1 MICKFKI
8 LILLGYIF
16 LISSVLAEE
25 EEIYLKAISDQIQV
39 ITKDLKTLEKAV
51 YQKSDV
57 VSSKSSSLINSNGLN
72 EDIMT
77 KHLLKL
83 NEIEDQF
90 RELTNKFEEVNF
102 KLDKL
107 STRVTKI
114 QSDNQ
119 LRFSDLESGEINSTK
134 QKQTKLPGSTKPQD
148 FGAAPAYQTTN
159 LPKEQSINSVESA
172 KTVISEEPEKRE
184 SLLPDKPAEDQYEF
198 AVSFMKI
205 GDYETAEFA
214 LKEFI
219 DKNRD
224 HDLAG
229 SAQYW
234 YGETFRIRQLYSDAA
249 TAYLD
254 GYQNYPKSN
263 KAPDNLLKLGIT
275 MVQLGEKDQGCKMI
289 SGLKKEYPKASKSVL
304 QKAQY
309 EQKNSS
315 VNLKNGFKDFKDLSN
330 IFLNF
335 KKKLDKLKKQNYLVA
350 VSGGP
355 DSLALVALS
364 KAYNYLNKTKFLY
377 VLVDHNIRKN
387 SHLEAKKVKDLLN
400 EKKINLKIFT
410 NKKKITRNIQAEAR
424 NIRYEILINYCKKNK
439 IGTLLTA
446 HNLEDQVETF
456 LIRLSR
462 GSGLKGL
469 AAMRP
474 LRKIDRRINL
484 YRPLLDIKKK
494 YLIKISKNIFGK
506 YLKDPS
512 NKDTKYL
519 RAKIR
524 SLKKPLETSGIKY
537 DQIFKSIQNLSSSK
551 ATLDQY
557 LKKVFKGL
565 IVKKNKEVLINFKKF
580 EELSNDIKI
589 ALLNES
595 IKKLKKNYYDLRSK
609 KIKNLI
615 EDISKQNFKKSTL
628 GGCIFFKN
636 GDYLR
641 IKSEFL

>member
-1 MICKFKI
+1 MFNKIKFKI
-8 LILLGYIF
+8 ILLSIVSLF
-16 LISSVLAEE
+16 SVNFVLAEE

-57 VSSKSSSLINSNGLN
+57 VSLKSSVTKGSDVLN

-114 QSDNQ
+114 QSDAQ
-119 LRFSDLESGEINSTK
+119 LRFSDLETGSISATTEK
-134 QKQTKLPGSTKPQD
+134 KQTLPGSAKPQD
-148 FGAAPAYQTTN
+148 FGAAPAYQTSN

-172 KTVISEEPEKRE
+172 RTVITEEPETRE

-219 DKNRD
+219 DKNKD

-254 GYQNYPKSN
+254 GYQNYPKSR

-289 SGLKKEYPKASKSVL
+289 SGIKKEYPKANKSVL

-309 EQKNSS
+309 EQK
-315 VNLKNGFKDFKDLSN
+315 KFK
-330 IFLNF
+330 
-335 KKKLDKLKKQNYLVA
+335 
-350 VSGGP
+350 
-355 DSLALVALS
+355 
-364 KAYNYLNKTKFLY
+364 
-377 VLVDHNIRKN
+377 
-387 SHLEAKKVKDLLN
+387 
-400 EKKINLKIFT
+400 
-410 NKKKITRNIQAEAR
+410 
-424 NIRYEILINYCKKNK
+424 CK
-439 IGTLLTA
+439 
-446 HNLEDQVETF
+446 
-456 LIRLSR
+456 S
-462 GSGLKGL
+462 
-469 AAMRP
+469 
-474 LRKIDRRINL
+474 
-484 YRPLLDIKKK
+484 
-494 YLIKISKNIFGK
+494 
-506 YLKDPS
+506 
-512 NKDTKYL
+512 
-519 RAKIR
+519 
-524 SLKKPLETSGIKY
+524 
-537 DQIFKSIQNLSSSK
+537 
-551 ATLDQY
+551 
-557 LKKVFKGL
+557 
-565 IVKKNKEVLINFKKF
+565 
-580 EELSNDIKI
+580 
-589 ALLNES
+589 
-595 IKKLKKNYYDLRSK
+595 
-609 KIKNLI
+609 
-615 EDISKQNFKKSTL
+615 
-628 GGCIFFKN
+628 
-636 GDYLR
+636 
-641 IKSEFL
+641 

>member
-1 MICKFKI
+1 MLSKLKLHKVLLP
-8 LILLGYIF
+8 LIVIF
-16 LISSVLAEE
+16 FANSTLAEE

-57 VSSKSSSLINSNGLN
+57 VSVNSSSTISSDGLN

-114 QSDNQ
+114 QSDTQ
-119 LRFSDLESGEINSTK
+119 LRFTDLENGSISTTTEK
-134 QKQTKLPGSTKPQD
+134 TQTLPGSTKPQD
-148 FGAAPAYQTTN
+148 FGVAPAYQTSN

-172 KTVISEEPEKRE
+172 QTVIAEEPETRE

-219 DKNRD
+219 EKNKD

-254 GYQNYPKSN
+254 GYQNYPKSR

-289 SGLKKEYPKASKSVL
+289 SGIKKEYPKANKSVL

-309 EQKNSS
+309 EQK
-315 VNLKNGFKDFKDLSN
+315 KFK
-330 IFLNF
+330 
-335 KKKLDKLKKQNYLVA
+335 
-350 VSGGP
+350 
-355 DSLALVALS
+355 
-364 KAYNYLNKTKFLY
+364 
-377 VLVDHNIRKN
+377 
-387 SHLEAKKVKDLLN
+387 
-400 EKKINLKIFT
+400 
-410 NKKKITRNIQAEAR
+410 
-424 NIRYEILINYCKKNK
+424 CK
-439 IGTLLTA
+439 
-446 HNLEDQVETF
+446 
-456 LIRLSR
+456 S
-462 GSGLKGL
+462 
-469 AAMRP
+469 
-474 LRKIDRRINL
+474 
-484 YRPLLDIKKK
+484 
-494 YLIKISKNIFGK
+494 
-506 YLKDPS
+506 
-512 NKDTKYL
+512 
-519 RAKIR
+519 
-524 SLKKPLETSGIKY
+524 
-537 DQIFKSIQNLSSSK
+537 
-551 ATLDQY
+551 
-557 LKKVFKGL
+557 
-565 IVKKNKEVLINFKKF
+565 
-580 EELSNDIKI
+580 
-589 ALLNES
+589 
-595 IKKLKKNYYDLRSK
+595 
-609 KIKNLI
+609 
-615 EDISKQNFKKSTL
+615 
-628 GGCIFFKN
+628 
-636 GDYLR
+636 
-641 IKSEFL
+641 